1 LSWIRI
7 RIRIKTMRIHSS
19 PDQGR
24 QGRAVRSRADQ
35 SGQQVGQG
43 RAAINVLRGAGNK
56 KSHVAIKGQSS
67 LVRTGQ
73 VGRKEWA
80 EKGRMLELA
89 LACGGQ
95 RGLGRTGRRK
105 IGQTGWAGKSRTV
118 YGTGH
123 YGAIQAGQ
131 A

>member
-1 LSWIRI
+1 MFLEG
-7 RIRIKTMRIHSS
+7 
-19 PDQGR
+19 GR
-24 QGRAVRSRADQ
+24 KPKG
-35 SGQQVGQG
+35 
-43 RAAINVLRGAGNK
+43 
-56 KSHVAIKGQSS
+56 HVAIKGQSS
-67 LVRTGQ
+67 LVRARQ

-123 YGAIQAGQ
+123 YGARQAGQ